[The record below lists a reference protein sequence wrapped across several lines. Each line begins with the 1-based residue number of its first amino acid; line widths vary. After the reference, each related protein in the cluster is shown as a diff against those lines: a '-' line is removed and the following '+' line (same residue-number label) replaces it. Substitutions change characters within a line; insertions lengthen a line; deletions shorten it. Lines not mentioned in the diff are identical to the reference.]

1 MDLLGSVTLLRSEM
15 RMGLLRGIDVELGK
29 VGAEIEGEAWFGSG
43 VAGRGEGEGGAY
55 VVEFAIEVVGEGPE
69 HAGL

>member
-1 MDLLGSVTLLRSEM
+1 MDLLGSVTLLRSELG
-15 RMGLLRGIDVELGK
+15 MGQLWGIDVELGK

-43 VAGRGEGEGGAY
+43 VAGRGEGGAY